1 MIRRLLPLVGVLLAI
16 TSTAAR
22 AETPGLSATGHSAD
36 LGTTCYEG
44 TLTNLAR
51 NYGQGPLETCPGDR
65 VTFTLTGSVWSP
77 GLETAWFAG
86 SDDGLR
92 LWLDGDLVIDDWYPR
107 SCSGR
112 TFTPALPTGWHD
124 IRIEFFEDGG
134 DACLYVGQL
143 RGNIWTWLGEADL
156 ATSAPALPTTEPATT
171 STESS
176 TTSTTPPTS
185 TEPPHTSVAPSST
198 YLDSTTTTNTIQ
210 TVQTTT
216 TGVQSTTTYQPVPSS
231 SAPTDTAP
239 SPTSI
244 QEPETT
250 STLSSTTSLA
260 TVPIPSTIPNVTTTT
275 YTPATVPEDLTPA
288 EAYQTVLDSVDE
300 LTADTA
306 GEVFAALDVESL
318 TTAQGDALTAAVQD
332 APIEIRELFEEN
344 VNIFAGVT
352 DNYVPLGS
360 TVPVRTRRV
369 IIITTG
375 LLVAMPAPST
385 RRPR

>member
-1 MIRRLLPLVGVLLAI
+1 VIRRLLPLVGVLLAI

-22 AETPGLSATGHSAD
+22 AETPGLAATGYSTD
-36 LGTTCYEG
+36 LAAVCYEG
-44 TLTNLAR
+44 TFTDLAR
-51 NYGQGPLETCPGDR
+51 NYGQGSLETCPGDR

-77 GLETAWFAG
+77 GLETVWFAA

-92 LWLDGDLVIDDWYPR
+92 LWLDGDLIIDDWYPR

-124 IRIEFFEDGG
+124 IRVEWFEDGG

-143 RGNIWTWLGEADL
+143 RGNIWTWLAEADL
-156 ATSAPALPTTEPATT
+156 ATSAPAPPTTEPATT

-185 TEPPHTSVAPSST
+185 TEPPQTSVGSSST
-198 YLDSTTTTNTIQ
+198 YLESTTTTNTIQ

-231 SAPTDTAP
+231 SAPIDTAP

-244 QEPETT
+244 QAPETT

-275 YTPATVPEDLTPA
+275 YTAPTVSEDLTPA

-318 TTAQGDALTAAVQD
+318 TTAQGNALTAAVQD
-332 APIEIRELFEEN
+332 APVEIRELFEEN